1 MAAARSSG
9 GSAAKALSLRHAET
23 FHASSFSTP
32 QTMPQNS
39 AGRTAPQ
46 QRHVSLDAAE
56 LSDSE
61 RVGGRTGGEVV
72 EDGGHAVVGESKQID
87 EVLQRGIA
95 WKDREQTCRHERL
108 SLLSSNAPL
117 LTSSKQSPAET
128 TWDLP

>member
-23 FHASSFSTP
+23 FHATSFSTP

-61 RVGGRTGGEVV
+61 YRLV
-72 EDGGHAVVGESKQID
+72 D
-87 EVLQRGIA
+87 E
-95 WKDREQTCRHERL
+95 
-108 SLLSSNAPL
+108 
-117 LTSSKQSPAET
+117 PAEKLSRT
-128 TWDLP
+128 VATPSSANPSRSTRYCSEALPGKIGSKLVDTNA